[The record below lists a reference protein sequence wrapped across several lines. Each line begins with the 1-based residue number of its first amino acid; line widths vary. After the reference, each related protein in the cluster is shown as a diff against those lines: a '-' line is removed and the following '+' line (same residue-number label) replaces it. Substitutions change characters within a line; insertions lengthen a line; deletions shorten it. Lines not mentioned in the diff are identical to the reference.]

1 MTATVSAP
9 PDELSALDRGR
20 AFADLSAYR
29 KVQVSGTDARAWL
42 HSLVTTDVD
51 SLAPGRSRRS
61 LMLTPT
67 GRICADF
74 SVACDEAGF
83 LLLQA
88 PSQPDHVGLLLAPYT
103 LSSDVVLRDAT
114 NELALFA
121 VPGDSASKVGR
132 PGLSRSLAH
141 SVLAPSVL
149 GAGVDLVAPVGQ
161 QAWRVE
167 DMFVKKNLVEVGPA
181 AMEGWRV
188 LHGSPRMGAD
198 FDQSSLPAEAGLQD
212 AIDFTKGCFLGQ
224 ESVAKVAKLGH
235 PPTVLRS
242 VRADSELKAGMQ
254 VMSRGAPVG
263 EVTSAT
269 LVPPSDG
276 LPRAKSWAGI
286 VRVTWEAAEEG
297 LTTGSGVPF
306 RHEKPVN

>member
-9 PDELSALDRGR
+9 PDEVNALERGR

-29 KVQVSGTDARAWL
+29 KVQVSGADARAWL

-61 LMLTPT
+61 LLLTPT
-67 GRICADF
+67 GRIRADF
-74 SVACDEAGF
+74 SVACDQAGF

-88 PSQPDHVGLLLAPYT
+88 PSQPEHVGLLLAPYT
-103 LSSDVVLRDAT
+103 LSSDVVLTDAT
-114 NELALFA
+114 NKLALFA
-121 VPGDSASKVGR
+121 VPGHSTSLVGR
-132 PGLSRSLAH
+132 PGLSA

-167 DMFVKKNLVEVGPA
+167 DMFVKKNLIEVGPA
-181 AMEGWRV
+181 ALEGWRI
-188 LHGSPRMGAD
+188 LRGSPRMGAD
-198 FDQSSLPAEAGLQD
+198 FDQRSLSAEAGLQD

-224 ESVAKVAKLGH
+224 ESVAKVANLGH
-235 PPTVLRS
+235 PPSVLS
-242 VRADSELKAGMQ
+242 TVRANSELKAGMR
-254 VMSRGAPVG
+254 VMSHGGPVG

-269 LVPPSDG
+269 LVPSNDQ
-276 LPRAKSWAGI
+276 LPDAQSWAAI
-286 VRVTWEAAEEG
+286 VRVTWEAAEEE
-297 LTTGSGVPF
+297 LTAGSGVPL